1 MKRTWGLG
9 EMTEININLNSKYGT
24 LVFNSVEDVGVF
36 LDSVLEF
43 WGWLNV
49 PPAQGNISS
58 VWNTITNNINEI
70 RTYWTRARSNE
81 SQIDALVA
89 SLYKAFERNKIPLP
103 NSDVAQFIENLRQES
118 PLSAIAALAIWM
130 NIQGVNWGN
139 YDHVKGAMLIVAF
152 DSNFAPET
160 ASAVRDSLS
169 NLSNEYSTTIQ
180 KLKDEVHDHRVEW
193 SQEREKSQ
201 TSVIESIRK
210 SERISR
216 KLRRK
221 KIEQAN
227 SAIKR
232 INDTNS
238 LYREQMRIKA
248 PVEYWKEKARTHL
261 NNANSY
267 KYGLLWF
274 SVPASIVLLGVL
286 SIIAR
291 LAISTATTEKPPAV
305 YLVLVTIGI
314 VATTIAF
321 WAARIFTRLFL
332 SEHHLAIDAEERAVM
347 AETYLALTATD
358 AATEADRAIV
368 LSTLF
373 RPTADGI
380 VKDDGAPDLSPA
392 SLLSKFGAR

>member
-1 MKRTWGLG
+1 
-9 EMTEININLNSKYGT
+9 
-24 LVFNSVEDVGVF
+24 
-36 LDSVLEF
+36 
-43 WGWLNV
+43 
-49 PPAQGNISS
+49 
-58 VWNTITNNINEI
+58 
-70 RTYWTRARSNE
+70 
-81 SQIDALVA
+81 
-89 SLYKAFERNKIPLP
+89 
-103 NSDVAQFIENLRQES
+103 
-118 PLSAIAALAIWM
+118 M